1 MRNQVHHQ
9 NSRNLFPSGDV
20 DVLEIS
26 GINAVTIPFHVV
38 PSHPAMQ
45 SFRNRVERSTEEYTI
60 SKPITTRIKTP
71 SPGDVQSWL
80 L

>member
-1 MRNQVHHQ
+1 MWNQVHHR

-38 PSHPAMQ
+38 PSHPANAK
-45 SFRNRVERSTEEYTI
+45 F
-60 SKPITTRIKTP
+60 P
-71 SPGDVQSWL
+71 
-80 L
+80 